1 MRLSMLKI
9 GFVLML
15 TFSLSGCI
23 GAEWQT
29 REIIQNPDG
38 LNRIERNS
46 YTTEHEFK
54 QIRQSFQFKFI
65 VVETSHCGV
74 NVFKRETNEFG
85 RWRSAE
91 SGYYHFWNEE
101 SGDFATLTP
110 GGRFDLLFGVSVWLG
125 TPDYFQWNQDSALTV
140 KDWDKENSKRVATIR
155 FTKRNFKLLSY
166 PLFIGALGSWIWMP
180 CIFDD
185 MDTDEII
192 TDYYN
197 TLPLSQRY
205 TLIKNDPEIY
215 NYFYDLEQL
224 DQLLWKYP
232 GAVIR
237 EFSKVPDFVLW
248 KRLYEDAK
256 KHGMEATF
264 VYLFWEAMKNSQR
277 QTFYRVV
284 PDSPFR

>member
-1 MRLSMLKI
+1 MGGMRLSILKI
-9 GFVLML
+9 GFVLMI

-23 GAEWQT
+23 GVEWQT

-54 QIRQSFQFKFI
+54 QIRLILQFKRI

-74 NVFKRETNEFG
+74 GRNNRDSVLWKDHPFADMSFLLVVWSKWFG
-85 RWRSAE
+85 YPH
-91 SGYYHFWNEE
+91 YY
-101 SGDFATLTP
+101 
-110 GGRFDLLFGVSVWLG
+110 
-125 TPDYFQWNQDSALTV
+125 QWKQDSALTV

-155 FTKRNFKLLSY
+155 FTKRNLKLISF
-166 PLFIGALGSWIWMP
+166 PLIGSIYTVSMP
-180 CIFDD
+180 CIYDD

-205 TLIKNDPEIY
+205 TLINNNPSGY

-277 QTFYRVV
+277 ETFYSVV